1 MRVPLQP
8 IAHSP
13 AAAHLLD
20 VTRTV
25 RRAGM
30 RPTGIDRIERAYIDT
45 LIDDPAPL
53 FGLVRTKTGFL
64 LLDKGG
70 CSQLLKHCERPIW
83 EKSDLLSWLSGTREQ
98 QRASTE
104 SGLRKIALDRALPS
118 RLTKMLRRHLPA
130 GTLYL
135 NVGQSQFND
144 RVIHALRACDRMR
157 IAVYVHD
164 TIPLDWP
171 EFQTPKSRQAF
182 GSFFAKV
189 DHYADRVFCN
199 SQDTRS
205 HILRHARTLAEDQV
219 HVLLPGMP
227 DMRVADPPSGPWT
240 GKPYFMAIGTIE
252 PRKNIGFLLDIWDD
266 FTGDDDPHLILC
278 GRRGWMNEDVFERL
292 DQTPA
297 HVHEMPALADEE
309 MWGLL
314 RDSSGLLFPSLAE
327 GFGYPALEAVRL
339 NVPLICNPLPVFI
352 EILGQTP
359 IYARESDCYL
369 WRQEIEKLA
378 QRRRDQSGERYRVM
392 SLESPTWQEHFNQLF
407 TSL

>member
-1 MRVPLQP
+1 MQTIVR
-8 IAHSP
+8 SP

-30 RPTGIDRIERAYIDT
+30 RPTGIDRIERAYIDH

-64 LLDKGG
+64 LLDKDG
-70 CSQLLKHCERPIW
+70 CSQLLLHCDQPLWTEI
-83 EKSDLLSWLSGTREQ
+83 DVLSWVSGTSDRG
-98 QRASTE
+98 RARTE

-135 NVGQSQFND
+135 NVGQSQFTD
-144 RVIHALRACDRMR
+144 RVIHALRDCDAMR

-182 GSFFAKV
+182 AAFFAKV
-189 DHYADRVFCN
+189 DHYADLVFCN

-205 HILRHARTLAEDQV
+205 HILRHARTLTADAV
-219 HVLLPGMP
+219 HVLLPGLP
-227 DMRVADPPSGPWT
+227 EIRVDPPPLGPWT

-252 PRKNIGFLLDIWDD
+252 PRKNIGFLLDIWES
-266 FTGDDDPHLILC
+266 FIGDDDPHLILC
-278 GRRGWMNEDVFERL
+278 GRRGWMNEDVFARL
-292 DQTPA
+292 DRKPA
-297 HVHEMPALADEE
+297 HVHELPALSDEE

-314 RDSSGLLFPSLAE
+314 RDSNGLLFPTLAE
-327 GFGYPALEAVRL
+327 GFGYPALEAVQL
-339 NVPLICNPLPVFI
+339 KVPLICNPLPVFK
-352 EILGQTP
+352 EVLGNAP
-359 IYARESDCYL
+359 IYVGESDCYL

-378 QRRRDQSGERYRVM
+378 QRRRDQSGERYGVM